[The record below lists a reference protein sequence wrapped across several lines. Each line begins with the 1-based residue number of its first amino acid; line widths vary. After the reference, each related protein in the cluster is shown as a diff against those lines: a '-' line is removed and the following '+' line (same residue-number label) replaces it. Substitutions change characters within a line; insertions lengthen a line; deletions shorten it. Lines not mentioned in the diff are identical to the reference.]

1 MILAAGLGT
10 RLKPWT
16 LEHPKAL
23 VPVGGKPMLERV
35 ILKLRA
41 QGFDNIVINV
51 HHFAGQIVDFINCND
66 FGVKVSISDE
76 TGKLLDTGGG
86 LANASDLLQGEP
98 FLVHNVDILSNAD
111 LRKLMAIHKER
122 EDDVTLLTSGRGS
135 SRKLLFG
142 EVDELKGWHNLATG
156 EFRPVESGFIERV
169 EENAFSG
176 IYIVSENGLDALC
189 RFGRERGMDV
199 FPVMDFFLASIGKLK
214 IRRHYSADLDLIDI
228 GKPETL
234 KRASA
239 FIDGDARKND
249 SCCC

>member
-35 ILKLRA
+35 ILKLKS
-41 QGFDNIVINV
+41 QGFDDIVVNV
-51 HHFAGQIVDFINCND
+51 HHFADQIVDFLHAND
-66 FGVKVSISDE
+66 FGVKICISDE
-76 TGKLLDTGGG
+76 TGMLLDTGGG
-86 LANASDLLQGEP
+86 LAYASDLLRGEP
-98 FLVHNVDILSNAD
+98 FLVHNVDILSNGD
-111 LRKLMAIHKER
+111 LRKLMEIHNESGN
-122 EDDVTLLTSGRGS
+122 DVTLLTSGRDS
-135 SRKLLFG
+135 SRRLLFG
-142 EVDELKGWHNLATG
+142 RDDSLKGWHNLSTG
-156 EFRPVESGFIERV
+156 EYRPAESEGFEDIS
-169 EENAFSG
+169 ENAFSG
-176 IYIVSENGLDALC
+176 IYIVGGGGLDALC
-189 RFGRERGMDV
+189 RFREERGVDV

-234 KRASA
+234 EKAFL
-239 FIDGDARKND
+239 FIDGGAYRCG

>member
-23 VPVGGKPMLERV
+23 VPVDGVPMLERV
-35 ILKLRA
+35 VLKLKA
-41 QGFDNIVINV
+41 QGYDDIVVNV
-51 HHFAGQIVDFINCND
+51 HHFANQIVDFINCND
-66 FGVKVSISDE
+66 FGVKISISDE
-76 TGKLLDTGGG
+76 SGKILDTGGG
-86 LANASDLLQGEP
+86 LANAFTLLKGEP

-111 LRKLMAIHKER
+111 LRKLMDVHNKR
-122 EDDVTLLTSGRGS
+122 MDDVTLLTSGRDS

-142 EVDELKGWHNLATG
+142 EDDDLRGWHNLSTG
-156 EFRPVESGFIERV
+156 EFRPVGSGSLEKV

-176 IYIVSENGLDALC
+176 IYVVGENGLDALC
-189 RFGRERGMDV
+189 RFGEERDCEV
-199 FPVMDFFLASIGKLK
+199 FPVMDFFLASINKLK
-214 IRRHYSADLDLIDI
+214 IRRYYSADLDLIDI

-234 KRASA
+234 KKASM
-239 FIDGDARKND
+239 FIGGDAHRND